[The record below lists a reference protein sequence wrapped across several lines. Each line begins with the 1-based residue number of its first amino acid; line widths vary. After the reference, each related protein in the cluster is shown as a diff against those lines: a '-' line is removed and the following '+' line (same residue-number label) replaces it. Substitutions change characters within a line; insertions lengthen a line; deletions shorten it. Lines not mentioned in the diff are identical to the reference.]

1 MGWDGEGEEGAEPL
15 VRLCQ
20 DVCDQCSLR
29 VSGQQHPVIPWNLGE
44 DGVSPQPW
52 PYELQRAG
60 ECGGGAGGDQ
70 LSQDWEGPLPHISL
84 FEQLSEPELGL
95 IYIQAAG

>member
-1 MGWDGEGEEGAEPL
+1 MRTGMGWDGEGEEGAEPL

-52 PYELQRAG
+52 P
-60 ECGGGAGGDQ
+60 
-70 LSQDWEGPLPHISL
+70 
-84 FEQLSEPELGL
+84 
-95 IYIQAAG
+95 